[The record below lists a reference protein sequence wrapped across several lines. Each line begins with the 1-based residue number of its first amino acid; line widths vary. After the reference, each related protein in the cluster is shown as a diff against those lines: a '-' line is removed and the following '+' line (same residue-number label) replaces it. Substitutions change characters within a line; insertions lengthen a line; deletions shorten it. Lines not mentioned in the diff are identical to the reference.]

1 MPKFEI
7 EFRKNYIEYLTLTV
21 KRAHEN
27 VIRFESEKTL
37 EEDFIHIYK
46 NISTTKLS
54 LLITDINSK
63 IELYCLLK
71 TIIMNSH
78 TDIKDTIK
86 IIIRDLEA
94 RKGNISTLNAE
105 LTFFQHL
112 EQITSHSL
120 KRLIERKLY
129 LEQTRNALDSSSN
142 IIHNKSLE
150 LAQKRLSD
158 IVIELESAKNALCDA
173 KKVLLNS
180 AEEVFMN
187 ARITTVTNSKKIN
200 TSTISDV
207 LSEDKLSEA
216 KTTLLSG
223 IMKSFNTSKKDS
235 PDTKQKKETL
245 IEIDI
250 LQTQTNIPI
259 STQLHEIMPKC
270 PYCCKSNLLPEPI
283 KNPDNEKE
291 IIWFCEDC
299 GVFFEQQIS

>member
-27 VIRFESEKTL
+27 VIRFELEKAL
-37 EEDFIHIYK
+37 EEEFIDIYE

-63 IELYCLLK
+63 IERYCLLK
-71 TIIMNSH
+71 TFIINSH
-78 TDIKDTIK
+78 KDIKDTIK

-94 RKGNISTLNAE
+94 GKSNISTLNAE

-142 IIHNKSLE
+142 IIHNKSLA

-158 IVIELESAKNALCDA
+158 IVIELESAKNALSDA

-187 ARITTVTNSKKIN
+187 ARITTVTNSKEIN

-223 IMKSFNTSKKDS
+223 IMESFNTPKKDS
-235 PDTKQKKETL
+235 SDSKQKKET
-245 IEIDI
+245 
-250 LQTQTNIPI
+250 PI
-259 STQLHEIMPKC
+259 STQLHEILPKC
-270 PYCCKSNLLPEPI
+270 SYCCKSNLLPEPI